1 MKRVLFIA
9 LVAFAAASCTAL
21 APQPTQYVYY
31 TYDYNESTARNLE
44 PEHIMLTTPVIADLE
59 VSPTRITHI
68 EREAF
73 KDIELDEVTTSESYI
88 ENFKKIALSKAA
100 KAHDADLL
108 VGSMIDVQT
117 IDERLVITITG
128 FPAKYVNFRKATIQ
142 DANLIRS
149 SYIFGGS
156 NNDVIVDSASD
167 GERIIL
173 YSDQLKTIK

>member
-1 MKRVLFIA
+1 MKKALLIA
-9 LVAFAAASCTAL
+9 LVALVAASC
-21 APQPTQYVYY
+21 APTQPTQYVFY